1 MSKRKNRN
9 KSGAPN
15 LPQETLERARREAG
29 LEPQVDDTPED
40 EAEAVADEVI
50 DEIEP
55 VLPRR
60 RSAMDAPVRPAASRR
75 RRKEVAYEEMT
86 HEEIM
91 ERLANPTKVV
101 TEAELQRDYQYV
113 IADLRSMGLLAA
125 ALFVALIVVAQVFVG

>member
-29 LEPQVDDTPED
+29 LEVDDTPED

-60 RSAMDAPVRPAASRR
+60 RSAMDAPPRPAASRR

-113 IADLRSMGLLAA
+113 IADLRSMALLAA
-125 ALFVALIVVAQVFVG
+125 ALFIALIVVAQVFVV